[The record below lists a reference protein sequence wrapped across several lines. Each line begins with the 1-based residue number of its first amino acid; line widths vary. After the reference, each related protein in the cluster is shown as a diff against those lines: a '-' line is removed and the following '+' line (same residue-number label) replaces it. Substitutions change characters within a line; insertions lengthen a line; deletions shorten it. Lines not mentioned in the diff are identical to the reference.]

1 MSRLVRNKAILR
13 DLVYFDAAAREGS
26 FTAAAAQLMTTPLS
40 VRAAIVDLEA
50 QFNVQLFDRTPHHVE
65 LTSLGRAFVPVARR
79 LIEEYHCAVEE
90 MEALASGERGHVR
103 IASTQTV
110 ASRILAPALVEYS
123 RLHRDVAITS
133 INASVSEVEEHVLLG
148 HVDIGF
154 SLRLSEN
161 PRLAFRPIAT
171 DQPMLVCRRGH
182 PLLES
187 GDEPSWSEMSKYPF
201 VELAWSPDP
210 DQPLHLDAFWA
221 RMPKPAYVLSTV
233 DLLPYVLEDTDNVS
247 IVHSLSR
254 AHPALSR
261 LVFQSLKDPPPGRT
275 VCIITRRGR
284 RLPPAVQGFV
294 DHLDARGR

>member
-1 MSRLVRNKAILR
+1 MLRLVRSKAILR
-13 DLVYFDAAAREGS
+13 DLVYFDAAVREGS
-26 FTAAAAQLMTTPLS
+26 FTTAAAQLMTTPLS
-40 VRAAIVDLEA
+40 VRAAIVDLES

-79 LIEEYHCAVEE
+79 LIEEYYCAIEE

-103 IASTQTV
+103 MASTQTV
-110 ASRILAPALVEYS
+110 AARILAPALLDYS
-123 RLHRDVAITS
+123 RMHRDVAFTS
-133 INASVSEVEEHVLLG
+133 INAPVHEVEEHVLLG

-171 DQPMLVCRRGH
+171 DTPLLVCRPGH
-182 PLLES
+182 PLLAS
-187 GDEPSWSEMSKYPF
+187 GEAPSWDDMSNYPF
-201 VELAWSPDP
+201 VKLDWSPDP
-210 DQPLHLDAFWA
+210 DQPLHLETFWA
-221 RMPKPAYVLSTV
+221 RMPKPAHVLSTV
-233 DLLPYVLEDTDNVS
+233 DLLPYVLGDSDNVS

-254 AHPALSR
+254 THPALAA
-261 LVFQSLKDPPPGRT
+261 LVFQPLRDPPPGRT

-294 DHLDARGR
+294 DYLDSKGR